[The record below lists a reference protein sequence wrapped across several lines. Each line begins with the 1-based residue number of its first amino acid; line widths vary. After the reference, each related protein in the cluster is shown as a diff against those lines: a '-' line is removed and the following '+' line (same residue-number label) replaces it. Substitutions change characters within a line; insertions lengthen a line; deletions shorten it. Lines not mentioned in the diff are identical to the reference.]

1 MCLNERISESEE
13 HGVDRYLAISSLWA
27 VQSLM
32 YSSCSL
38 ILCLMVMLPG
48 PAVTAPE
55 LFGLPGRRAV
65 PGLRRPALGEF
76 LFEPNSSSE
85 VEPYSVLSRRH
96 LLLAA
101 DTQELVVIAWTG
113 GHTSWQYFRLLNV
126 LQQQQIIVYLL

>member
-1 MCLNERISESEE
+1 MYFFVDSYGVSLYECVSESEE
-13 HGVDRYLAISSLWA
+13 QGVDQYLAISSLWA

-38 ILCLMVMLPG
+38 ILCLTVMLPG
-48 PAVTAPE
+48 LVVTVPALLSLLVRKA
-55 LFGLPGRRAV
+55 A

-76 LFEPNSSSE
+76 LVEPNSSSE

-101 DTQELVVIAWTG
+101 DTQELVVIVWSRG
-113 GHTSWQYFRLLNV
+113 YTSWLDF
-126 LQQQQIIVYLL
+126 